1 MNVDKYNDLGQL
13 SLDDL
18 IDERDRVTRELDSGM
33 FDDEHN
39 IMLMDY
45 LQAVL
50 EWIHLKENAQ

>member
-50 EWIHLKENAQ
+50 EWIHLKENA

>member
-18 IDERDRVTRELDSGM
+18 IDERDRVTRVLDSGM

-50 EWIHLKENAQ
+50 EWIHLKENA

>member
-1 MNVDKYNDLGQL
+1 MNLDKYNDLGQL

-50 EWIHLKENAQ
+50 EWIHLKENA